1 MNLPARG
8 AYKFR
13 PRRPALLRLEAT
25 ARHVELKCDLPT
37 DLPTAFGDRVH
48 ISQVILNLIING
60 MDAVQD
66 QPPSNR
72 RVILEARPGNA
83 ADLEITVRDC
93 GHGIPEERLEE
104 VFSPLVTTKAAGL
117 GVGLALSRMIVD
129 AHGGRLWAENG
140 SAGGAIF
147 RFTLPRGS
155 TLPGH

>member
-1 MNLPARG
+1 M
-8 AYKFR
+8 
-13 PRRPALLRLEAT
+13 
-25 ARHVELKCDLPT
+25 
-37 DLPTAFGDRVH
+37 H

-93 GHGIPEERLEE
+93 GPGIPEERLEE